1 MNFSIVSCV
10 AYFIIFYIYLNAGIS
25 AVQPASKF
33 YSSYVNSS
41 LVYVRLMQTFF
52 ALVVLFQLMNGYIK
66 VQKFNLSFLIQMCYL
81 AGDHLFKNLQLLLK
95 AI

>member
-10 AYFIIFYIYLNAGIS
+10 AYFVIFYIYLNVGKS
-25 AVQPASKF
+25 AVQPSAKF

-41 LVYVRLMQTFF
+41 LVYIRLMQTFF
-52 ALVVLFQLMNGYIK
+52 ALTVQLMNGYIK

-81 AGDHLFKNLQLLLK
+81 AGDHLFKNVRLLLK